1 MQAQSEGARF
11 SQKNMRRTWLM
22 PLVALAIV
30 AYFAIIQLAN
40 WPERLR
46 YPGEED
52 AVEGTQLSEMV
63 HLRRGVHI
71 YRLPSNGEFDGAI
84 YGPLCYLLGAATI
97 NQNQPAYGPLRII
110 SFVATLSLAAA
121 CGLLTFTLTRRK
133 IAGVLAAWLLFATAF
148 IGRYGISARAD
159 MVGLL
164 LAFTGFLVFYRCRDS
179 KRALILSALLVLLSF
194 FYKQQFLGAPGAIL
208 TYLVLDKRYRQAF
221 DFLFTLIAGGVILV
235 GLFSFL
241 IFPHQAFLQHF
252 IAYNRLPFD
261 KQMLLPEI
269 LMFAIPLFI
278 PLVGS
283 IDFLTQYPDK
293 LVACY
298 VGVSV
303 GSYFLLLFSSGS
315 GADTNRCL
323 EPLVILTCVFA
334 ARVATSD
341 GILPGLGWVA
351 PLAATLALVSFL
363 GFAFVVPRVGS
374 TDFAA
379 DAAMQSYLREHF
391 APRTSALGYYAGDP
405 IRAGLDAPITNLWG
419 YTALIRK
426 GTLSDREIVS
436 RIENGGYGVILL
448 DFDLDRFNS
457 SKMGDFYTTRPM
469 RDAVLHSYQEVA
481 RLSLPRPETSRFT
494 DGSMYVWVPRSPV
507 GVRHDANTIRGQN

>member
-1 MQAQSEGARF
+1 MQAPAEVVEF
-11 SQKNMRRTWLM
+11 SQKSMLRTWLM

-30 AYFAIIQLAN
+30 AYFASVQLAS

-63 HLRRGVHI
+63 HFRRGVHI
-71 YRLPSNGEFDGAI
+71 YRVPANGEFDGAI
-84 YGPLCYLLGAATI
+84 YGPLCYLLGAAVI
-97 NQNQPAYGPLRII
+97 SPNQPAYAPLRI
-110 SFVATLSLAAA
+110 LSLAATLGLA
-121 CGLLTFTLTRRK
+121 AASGLLAFTLTRRK
-133 IAGVLAAWLLFATAF
+133 IAGVLAAFLLFATAF

-159 MVGLL
+159 MVALL
-164 LAFTGFLVFYRCRDS
+164 LAFAGFLVFYRFRNS
-179 KRALILSALLVLLSF
+179 KWALILSTLLVLLSF

-208 TYLVLDKRYRQAF
+208 TYLVLDKRYRQALEF
-221 DFLFTLIAGGVILV
+221 VLTVIAGGLILTAA
-235 GLFSFL
+235 FSFL

-261 KQMLLPEI
+261 KHVLLPEI

-278 PLVGS
+278 PLLGS
-283 IDFLTQYPDK
+283 VDFLTQFPDK
-293 LVACY
+293 LVGCY

-323 EPLVILTCVFA
+323 EPLVVLTCVFA
-334 ARVATSD
+334 ARVATSE
-341 GILPGLGWVA
+341 GILPGLGWAA

-363 GFAFVVPRVGS
+363 SFAFVVPHVGAAE
-374 TDFAA
+374 FVA

-391 APRTSALGYYAGDP
+391 PPRTSALGYYAGDP
-405 IRAGLDAPITNLWG
+405 IRAGLDTPITNLWG

-426 GTLSDREIVS
+426 GTLSDHEIVS
-436 RIENGGYGVILL
+436 RIDSGGYGVILL
-448 DFDLDRFNS
+448 DFDLERSNA
-457 SKMGDFYTTRPM
+457 SKMADFYTTRPM
-469 RDAVLHSYQEVA
+469 RDAVLRSYQQVA
-481 RLSLPRPETSRFT
+481 RLNLPLPETSRFT
-494 DGSMYVWVPRSPV
+494 DGRMFVWVPKSTA
-507 GVRHDANTIRGQN
+507 GLTTQHQ

>member
-1 MQAQSEGARF
+1 LKNMQVLSEVGGS
-11 SQKNMRRTWLM
+11 SQKNRLRTWLM
-22 PLVALAIV
+22 PLATLAIV
-30 AYFAIIQLAN
+30 AYFAIVQLAN

-52 AVEGTQLSEMV
+52 AVEGTQLSEIV

-71 YRLPSNGEFDGAI
+71 YRVPANGEFDGAI
-84 YGPLCYLLGAATI
+84 YGPLCYLLGAAVI
-97 NQNQPAYGPLRII
+97 NPNQPAYAPLRI
-110 SFVATLSLAAA
+110 LSLAATL
-121 CGLLTFTLTRRK
+121 GLAAASGWLAFTLARKK
-133 IAGVLAAWLLFATAF
+133 IAGALAAFLLFAAAF
-148 IGRYGISARAD
+148 IGRYGVSGRAD

-164 LAFTGFLVFYRCRDS
+164 LAFTGFLVFYRFRNS
-179 KRALILSALLVLLSF
+179 RRALILSALLVLLSF

-208 TYLVLDKRYRQAF
+208 TYLILDKRYRQAF
-221 DFLFTLIAGGVILV
+221 EFVLTMIAGGLILTGV
-235 GLFSFL
+235 FSFL

-261 KQMLLPEI
+261 KHVLLPEI
-269 LMFAIPLFI
+269 LMFAVPLFV

-283 IDFLTQYPDK
+283 IDFLAQYPDE
-293 LVACY
+293 LIACY

-323 EPLVILTCVFA
+323 EPLVVLTCVFA
-334 ARVATSD
+334 ARVTTSE
-341 GILPGLGWVA
+341 GILPGLGWAA

-363 GFAFVVPRVGS
+363 SFAFVVPHVGAA
-374 TDFAA
+374 DFAA
-379 DAAMQSYLREHF
+379 DSGLQSYLREHF
-391 APRTSALGYYAGDP
+391 PPRTSALGYYAGDP

-426 GTLSDREIVS
+426 GTLSDHEIVS
-436 RIENGGYGVILL
+436 RIANGGYGVILL

-457 SKMGDFYTTRPM
+457 SKMADFYTTRPM
-469 RDAVLHSYQEVA
+469 RDAVLRSYQQVA
-481 RLSLPRPETSRFT
+481 RLNLPPAETSRFT
-494 DGSMYVWVPRSPV
+494 DGSMYVWVPKSVVAVPAQR
-507 GVRHDANTIRGQN
+507 Q

>member
-1 MQAQSEGARF
+1 MQVQSEVAGF
-11 SQKNMRRTWLM
+11 SHKNMLRTWLM

-30 AYFAIIQLAN
+30 AYFAIVQLAT

-52 AVEGTQLSEMV
+52 AVEGTQLSEIV

-71 YRLPSNGEFDGAI
+71 YRFPSNGEFDGAI
-84 YGPLCYLLGAATI
+84 YGPLCYLLGAAVI
-97 NQNQPAYGPLRII
+97 NPNQPAYAPLRI
-110 SFVATLSLAAA
+110 LSLAATLGLA
-121 CGLLTFTLTRRK
+121 AASGLLAFTLTRRE
-133 IAGVLAAWLLFATAF
+133 IAGVLAACLLFATAF

-159 MVGLL
+159 TVGLL
-164 LAFTGFLVFYRCRDS
+164 LAFTGFLVFYRFRDS
-179 KRALILSALLVLLSF
+179 RRELIFSALLVLLSF
-194 FYKQQFLGAPGAIL
+194 FYKQQFLGAPVAIL

-235 GLFSFL
+235 GFFSFL

-261 KQMLLPEI
+261 KHMLLPEI

-298 VGVSV
+298 VGVSG
-303 GSYFLLLFSSGS
+303 GSYFLFLFSSGS

-323 EPLVILTCVFA
+323 EPLVILTCVLA
-334 ARVATSD
+334 ARVTTTE
-341 GILPGLGWVA
+341 GILPGLGWAA

-363 GFAFVVPRVGS
+363 SFAFVVPRVVQA
-374 TDFAA
+374 DFVA
-379 DAAMQSYLREHF
+379 DAVMQSYLREHF
-391 APRTSALGYYAGDP
+391 QPRTSVLSYYAGDP
-405 IRAGLDAPITNLWG
+405 IRAGLDAPITNFWG

-436 RIENGGYGVILL
+436 RIDNGGYGVILL

-457 SKMGDFYTTRPM
+457 SKMADFYTTRPI
-469 RDAVLHSYQEVA
+469 RDAVLRSYQQVA
-481 RLSLPRPETSRFT
+481 RLGLPRPETSRFT
-494 DGSMYVWVPRSPV
+494 DGSMYVWVLRSPAAIPAK
-507 GVRHDANTIRGQN
+507 RQ

>member
-1 MQAQSEGARF
+1 MQAHTEVARG
-11 SQKNMRRTWLM
+11 SQKSLLTTWLM

-30 AYFAIIQLAN
+30 AYFAIVQLAN

-52 AVEGTQLSEMV
+52 AVEGTQLSEIV
-63 HLRRGVHI
+63 HLRRGFHI
-71 YRLPSNGEFDGAI
+71 YRLPANGEFDGAI
-84 YGPLCYLLGAATI
+84 YGPLCYLLGAAVV
-97 NQNQPAYGPLRII
+97 NPNQPAYAPLRI
-110 SFVATLSLAAA
+110 LSLAATL
-121 CGLLTFTLTRRK
+121 GLAAASSLIAFTLTRRK
-133 IAGVLAAWLLFATAF
+133 IAGALAALLLFATAF

-159 MVGLL
+159 MLGLL
-164 LAFTGFLVFYRCRDS
+164 LAFTGFLVFYRFRDS
-179 KRALILSALLVLLSF
+179 RRALIVSALLVLLSF

-208 TYLVLDKRYRQAF
+208 AYLVLDKRYRWAF
-221 DFLFTLIAGGVILV
+221 EFLFALVGGGVILV
-235 GLFSFL
+235 GLFSLL

-261 KQMLLPEI
+261 KHVLLPEI

-278 PLVGS
+278 PLLGS

-293 LVACY
+293 LAACY

-323 EPLVILTCVFA
+323 EPLVVLTCVFA
-334 ARVATSD
+334 ARVATSE
-341 GILPGLGWVA
+341 GILPGLGWAA

-363 GFAFVVPRVGS
+363 SFAFIVPRVS
-374 TDFAA
+374 PADFGA
-379 DAAMQSYLREHF
+379 DAALQSYLRNNF
-391 APRTSALGYYAGDP
+391 APRTPVLGYYAGDP
-405 IRAGLDAPITNLWG
+405 IRAGLDAPVTNLWG

-426 GTLSDREIVS
+426 GTLSDHEIIS
-436 RIENGGYGVILL
+436 RIDSGGYGVILL
-448 DFDLDRFNS
+448 DLDLDRFNS
-457 SKMGDFYTTRPM
+457 SKIADFYTTRQM
-469 RDAVLHSYQEVA
+469 RDAVLRSYQQVA

-494 DGSMYVWVPRSPV
+494 DGSMYVWVPKTPAAIPAKS
-507 GVRHDANTIRGQN
+507 Q

>member
-1 MQAQSEGARF
+1 MQAQSEIAGF
-11 SQKNMRRTWLM
+11 SQKSMLRTWLM

-63 HLRRGVHI
+63 HLRRGVRI
-71 YRLPSNGEFDGAI
+71 YRLPANGEFDGAI
-84 YGPLCYLLGAATI
+84 YGPLCYLLGAAVI
-97 NQNQPAYGPLRII
+97 NPNQPAYAPLRI
-110 SFVATLSLAAA
+110 LSLVSTLGLAVAS
-121 CGLLTFTLTRRK
+121 GLLAFTLTRRK
-133 IAGVLAAWLLFATAF
+133 IAGVLPAFLLFATAF

-159 MVGLL
+159 MVALL
-164 LAFTGFLVFYRCRDS
+164 LAFAGFLFFYRFRDS
-179 KRALILSALLVLLSF
+179 RRALILSALLVLLSF

-208 TYLVLDKRYRQAF
+208 TYLVLDKRYRRAF
-221 DFLFTLIAGGVILV
+221 EFLFALVVGGVILV
-235 GLFSFL
+235 GLFSLL

-261 KQMLLPEI
+261 KHVLLPEI

-278 PLVGS
+278 PLLGS

-323 EPLVILTCVFA
+323 EPLVVLTCVFA
-334 ARVATSD
+334 ARVATSK
-341 GILPGLGWVA
+341 GILPGLGWAA

-363 GFAFVVPRVGS
+363 GFAFVVPRVGPP
-374 TDFAA
+374 DFTA
-379 DAAMQSYLREHF
+379 DSAMQSYLREHF
-391 APRTSALGYYAGDP
+391 PPRTAVLGYYAGDP

-419 YTALIRK
+419 YAALIRK
-426 GTLSDREIVS
+426 GTLSDREVVS
-436 RIENGGYGVILL
+436 RIDNGGYGVILL

-457 SKMGDFYTTRPM
+457 SKMADFYATQPM
-469 RDAVLHSYQEVA
+469 RDAVLRSYQQVA

-494 DGSMYVWVPRSPV
+494 DGSMYVWVPKSPTASPAQ
-507 GVRHDANTIRGQN
+507 RQ

>member
-1 MQAQSEGARF
+1 
-11 SQKNMRRTWLM
+11 
-22 PLVALAIV
+22 
-30 AYFAIIQLAN
+30 
-40 WPERLR
+40 
-46 YPGEED
+46 
-52 AVEGTQLSEMV
+52 VEGTQLSEMV

-84 YGPLCYLLGAATI
+84 YGPLCYLLGAAVI
-97 NQNQPAYGPLRII
+97 NPKQPAYAPLRI
-110 SFVATLSLAAA
+110 LSLAATLGLA
-121 CGLLTFTLTRRK
+121 AASGLLAFTLTGRK
-133 IAGVLAAWLLFATAF
+133 IAGALSVLLLFATAF

-164 LAFTGFLVFYRCRDS
+164 LAFTGFLVFYRFRDS
-179 KRALILSALLVLLSF
+179 RRALILSALLVLLSF
-194 FYKQQFLGAPGAIL
+194 FYKQQFMGAPGAIL
-208 TYLVLDKRYRQAF
+208 TYLVLDKRNRQAF

-261 KQMLLPEI
+261 KHMLLPEI

-303 GSYFLLLFSSGS
+303 CSYFLLLFSSGS

-341 GILPGLGWVA
+341 GILPGLGWA
-351 PLAATLALVSFL
+351 SPLAATLALVSFL
-363 GFAFVVPRVGS
+363 SFAFVMPRVVPA
-374 TDFAA
+374 DFAA
-379 DAAMQSYLREHF
+379 DAALQSYLRENF
-391 APRTSALGYYAGDP
+391 PPRTAALGYYAGDP

-419 YTALIRK
+419 YTALIGN

-436 RIENGGYGVILL
+436 RIANGGYGVILL
-448 DFDLDRFNS
+448 DFDPDRFNS
-457 SKMGDFYTTRPM
+457 SKMADFYTTRPM
-469 RDAVLHSYQEVA
+469 RDAVLRSYQQVA
-481 RLSLPRPETSRFT
+481 RLILPRPEISRFS
-494 DGSMYVWVPRSPV
+494 DGNMYIWVPKSGAGFPAQL
-507 GVRHDANTIRGQN
+507 HQ

>member
-1 MQAQSEGARF
+1 MQAQPEVAEF
-11 SQKNMRRTWLM
+11 SQKSMLRTWLM
-22 PLVALAIV
+22 PLVTLAIV
-30 AYFAIIQLAN
+30 AYFAIVQVAN

-52 AVEGTQLSEMV
+52 GVEGTQLSEMV

-71 YRLPSNGEFDGAI
+71 YRLPSNGEFNGAI
-84 YGPLCYLLGAATI
+84 YGPLCYLVGAAVI
-97 NQNQPAYGPLRII
+97 NPNQPAYAPLRLL
-110 SFVATLSLAAA
+110 SFSATLGLAAA
-121 CGLLTFTLTRRK
+121 SGLLAFTLTRRK
-133 IAGVLAAWLLFATAF
+133 IAGVLAAFLLIATAF

-164 LAFTGFLVFYRCRDS
+164 LAFTGFLVFYRFRSS
-179 KRALILSALLVLLSF
+179 KSALIFCALLVLLSVS
-194 FYKQQFLGAPGAIL
+194 YKQQFLGAPGAIL
-208 TYLVLDKRYRQAF
+208 AYLILDKRYRQAF
-221 DFLFTLIAGGVILV
+221 EFVLTMIAGGLILTGV
-235 GLFSFL
+235 FSFL

-261 KQMLLPEI
+261 KHVLLPEI

-341 GILPGLGWVA
+341 GILPGLGWTA

-363 GFAFVVPRVGS
+363 SFAFVVPRVGPP
-374 TDFAA
+374 DFAA

-391 APRTSALGYYAGDP
+391 PPRTSVLGYYAGDP
-405 IRAGLDAPITNLWG
+405 IRAGLDTPVTNLWG
-419 YTALIRK
+419 YMALIRK
-426 GTLSDREIVS
+426 GTLSDREVVS
-436 RIENGGYGVILL
+436 RIDNGGYGVILL
-448 DFDLDRFNS
+448 DFNLERFNS
-457 SKMGDFYTTRPM
+457 SKMADFYTTRPM
-469 RDAVLHSYQEVA
+469 RDAVLRSYQQVA

-494 DGSMYVWVPRSPV
+494 DGSMYVWVPKSPATV
-507 GVRHDANTIRGQN
+507 PEQRQ